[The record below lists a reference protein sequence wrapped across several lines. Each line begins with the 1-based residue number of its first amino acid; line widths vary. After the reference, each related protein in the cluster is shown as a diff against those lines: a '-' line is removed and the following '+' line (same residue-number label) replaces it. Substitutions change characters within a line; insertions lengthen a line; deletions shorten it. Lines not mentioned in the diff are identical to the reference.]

1 MSARSRFRARAD
13 AGRPRRPSSLA
24 TSIAVLVVIEGEDV
38 LAELEIDGAER
49 RSRARLDRWT
59 WPGLLVVAV
68 SIFLLRVFPNRM
80 PDLPG
85 GMVTPVLAFEL
96 VRSPAEV
103 ERMFG
108 TDLDERARLALRM
121 RRGTWGD
128 FALLTA
134 YGVFLAGIAYE
145 LGRDGSRAANVGVV
159 LAVAAA
165 AFDVVENVQLLD
177 IVANLGGEYERSLTI
192 LSYATWGKWWC
203 LAAYFVAIAR
213 PAWAL
218 GGFPRAAAVCGVAG
232 SAAAIAAFPLRG
244 VAAEIMLNGTS
255 IGIAG
260 LVVGTYRQRLAE
272 QRRAHRP
279 R

>member
-1 MSARSRFRARAD
+1 
-13 AGRPRRPSSLA
+13 
-24 TSIAVLVVIEGEDV
+24 V
-38 LAELEIDGAER
+38 
-49 RSRARLDRWT
+49 
-59 WPGLLVVAV
+59 PGIFVVAI
-68 SIFLLRVFPNRM
+68 SIFLLRVFPNKM
-80 PDLPG
+80 PELPG

-96 VRSPAEV
+96 VRTPEEV

-108 TDLDERARLALRM
+108 TDPDARARFALRM
-121 RRGTWGD
+121 KRGTWGD

-134 YGVFLAGIAYE
+134 YGVFLAGVAYE
-145 LGRDGSRAANVGVV
+145 LSRDGSRAAKAGVV
-159 LAVAAA
+159 LALGAA
-165 AFDVVENVQLLD
+165 AFDAIENVQLLS
-177 IVANLGGEYERSLTI
+177 IVANLGGDYEHSLTI

-232 SAAAIAAFPLRG
+232 SAAAVAAFPLRG

-255 IGIAG
+255 VGIAG
-260 LVVGTYRQRLAE
+260 FVVGTYRQRLAE
-272 QRRAHRP
+272 HRSAQRP

>member
-1 MSARSRFRARAD
+1 
-13 AGRPRRPSSLA
+13 
-24 TSIAVLVVIEGEDV
+24 VLVVAI
-38 LAELEIDGAER
+38 
-49 RSRARLDRWT
+49 
-59 WPGLLVVAV
+59 

-80 PDLPG
+80 PELPG

-96 VRSPAEV
+96 VRTPDEV

-108 TDLDERARLALRM
+108 TDPGEHARFALRM

-128 FALLTA
+128 FGLLTA

-145 LGRDGSRAANVGVV
+145 LSRDGSRTAKAGVV
-159 LAVAAA
+159 LAVGAA
-165 AFDVVENVQLLD
+165 AFDVAENLQLLD
-177 IVANLGGEYERSLTI
+177 ILANLGGHYERTLTI
-192 LSYATWGKWWC
+192 LTHVTWGKWWC
-203 LAAYFVAIAR
+203 LAAYFVVVAR

-232 SAAAIAAFPLRG
+232 SIAAIAAFPLRG

-260 LVVGTYRQRLAE
+260 FVVGTYRQRLAE
-272 QRRAHRP
+272 QRRVQR
-279 R
+279 RR

>member
-1 MSARSRFRARAD
+1 VDEGAD
-13 AGRPRRPSSLA
+13 
-24 TSIAVLVVIEGEDV
+24 VV
-38 LAELEIDGAER
+38 AELEIDGVER

-68 SIFLLRVFPNRM
+68 SIFLMRVFPSRM
-80 PDLPG
+80 PELPG

-108 TDLDERARLALRM
+108 EDADERARFAMRM
-121 RRGTWGD
+121 KRGTWGD

-134 YGVFLAGIAYE
+134 YGVFLAGIAHE
-145 LGRDGSRAANVGVV
+145 LGRDGSRAAKAGVV
-159 LAVAAA
+159 LAVGAA

-177 IVANLGGEYERSLTI
+177 IVANLGGHYERALTI
-192 LSYATWGKWWC
+192 LSIVTWGKWWC

-213 PAWAL
+213 PAWTL

-232 SAAAIAAFPLRG
+232 AVAAVAAFPLRG
-244 VAAEIMLNGTS
+244 VPAEIMLNGTS
-255 IGIAG
+255 VGIAG
-260 LVVGTYRQRLAE
+260 FVVGTYRQRLAE